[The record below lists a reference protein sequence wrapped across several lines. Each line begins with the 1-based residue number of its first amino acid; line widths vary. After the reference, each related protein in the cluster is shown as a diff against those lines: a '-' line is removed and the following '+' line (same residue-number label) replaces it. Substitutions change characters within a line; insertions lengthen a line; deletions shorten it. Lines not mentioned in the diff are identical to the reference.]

1 MKVHQALLPP
11 ELGLGWTPYLWLAY
25 TGFLFF
31 PFLFGPSDSTAL
43 AATLATLI
51 VFLPLYFMGFQGR
64 ARLTRF
70 TVAGLTLLGMVTA
83 TFNSGASA
91 YFIYAAS
98 FAGFSGPPRLAMRY
112 VGFIVLAAAVETWL
126 LDLSPVF
133 LAVTAI
139 VSTMVGLSNIYF
151 RQMDLKS
158 RELKASQEEVE
169 RLAAM
174 AERERIARDLHDLL
188 GHTLS
193 SVALKAE
200 LARKLLDRDIEQA
213 RIELS
218 EVERIARNATAE
230 VRQAV
235 SGYRACTVSGEAIRG
250 RRNLES
256 LGVGFIA
263 RLPQDLALIPE
274 LDNVLGLVLREALT
288 NVARHAGAGSCRVL
302 LESTASVHRLTVED
316 DGRGANQPGLDDG
329 SGLAGMRERL
339 ANVGG
344 SLELDGSPMGG
355 LRLRAAI
362 PNEEPRDVDV
372 EAGAPAT

>member
-1 MKVHQALLPP
+1 
-11 ELGLGWTPYLWLAY
+11 
-25 TGFLFF
+25 
-31 PFLFGPSDSTAL
+31 
-43 AATLATLI
+43 
-51 VFLPLYFMGFQGR
+51 
-64 ARLTRF
+64 
-70 TVAGLTLLGMVTA
+70 
-83 TFNSGASA
+83 
-91 YFIYAAS
+91 
-98 FAGFSGPPRLAMRY
+98 MRY
-112 VGFIVLAAAVETWL
+112 VGFIVLAAGVETWL

-133 LAVTAI
+133 LAITTI
-139 VSTMVGLSNIYF
+139 VATMVGLSNIYF

-158 RELKASQEEVE
+158 RELKASQAEVE

-200 LARKLLDRDIEQA
+200 LARKLLDRDVEQA
-213 RIELS
+213 RTELT

-235 SGYRACTVSGEAIRG
+235 SGYRACTVTGEAIRG

-256 LGVGFIA
+256 LGVEFIA

-274 LDNVLGLVLREALT
+274 LDNLLGLVLREALT
-288 NVARHAGAGSCRVL
+288 NVARHAAAGSCRVVL
-302 LESTASVHRLTVED
+302 ASDDRMHRLTVED
-316 DGRGANQPGLDDG
+316 DGRGARQAGLDDG

-339 ANVGG
+339 ASVGG
-344 SLELDGSPMGG
+344 ALELDRSPMGG

-362 PNEEPRDVDV
+362 PV
-372 EAGAPAT
+372 EQPPEVGLGAGAPAT